1 MPAIDANLN
10 ILSASANYTAGNW
23 ASVGAQG
30 SLDIQIGAAF
40 RRGFDLQIG
49 AEALVKLDASIR
61 KFLAVDAQAFAT
73 ASAGV
78 RAQLQTPIDLFSEAG
93 AALRLQAQAQ
103 AAAGVQ
109 LGIGLSV
116 RDFLA
121 IVDNDPRLRGA
132 PARLVRVLLEEATVR
147 GGVLAKAAFA
157 AMAYVNVSA
166 TGRLIPAGTVRPGFT
181 VAVEKG
187 AGLGAGGGVKGY
199 VDFGFADPRNL
210 VRRSVDVAV
219 GSTLDDLLERS
230 PDARL
235 TRLLE
240 ELRTPARI
248 ALRTAFE
255 IGLELAA
262 NGGAFS
268 AGAGPALS
276 LRAVQVAL
284 EEGQRAI
291 LERAVRWAADEL
303 RQAIGRLTIGTAA
316 WNATLADRTALVAH
330 LRAIPAEPFEATAAN
345 RAYWARVLD
354 LASRLFVALGGL
366 RTPSDPGASALATLY
381 AASQLLF
388 IAVERISSASARA
401 SVIGVQPAVAAQ
413 AFAGTVAAPADI
425 LRRHINAAIG
435 KPAGTA
441 ITQEALVTY
450 LVEGRLLATL
460 TASFP
465 ELEAISLIV
474 TGEAS
479 GAVGAGLSTILSNI
493 GAFVPGPGGGV
504 DPRAS
509 LGVLMRGLRSYIEAR
524 IQGELVP
531 LLEEVLDDA
540 PPELRTYLDEVLL
553 ASLGFVTDE
562 VLGALLDWANG
573 SSAAQQA
580 LREACSAT
588 LMQLF
593 GRSLVVTAD
602 AMLARL
608 MAGMSGAYRDLAGH
622 IGDRGGIA
630 DVLMALPHPP
640 TVRRDDVVEL
650 LSETFLVL
658 ADAARPLEEDRR
670 ARIRDL
676 LYRIMDFRSAAPD
689 ARLSE
694 RLLADLGALN
704 IEAGGAL
711 AMEFGALFADR
722 LIGLVKA
729 WLQHAGARAL
739 EEIGEVIDAIAAEV
753 RSWVADLEALAG
765 DLARRAQDLLAEI
778 ARLAAAMEQRFDQ
791 ALDSAAALVSAF
803 AATGTARARLR
814 SGLRETVLGR
824 ASSVLAG
831 LPGYDLVPGWAK
843 GQVDRALGTA
853 VDALLPD
860 ALLDPVLDA
869 MRGPALEAADFLRD
883 LRDIEPGD
891 DLTAAVLDLFLDRI
905 EEAVTG
911 VFGGASPRLPLGIR
925 FKARA
930 VQHTIF
936 GPISLSFD
944 VDLDL
949 GAMRVPLAEVIDA
962 VREAAHSIDA
972 IAAAAEAVAT
982 TLAAAISA
990 ERALAS
996 AQAEHAVVDAA
1007 KAETDTALAETRP
1020 AALDAIIVSPGE
1032 ASIAEGSLL
1041 LDIHLPGVPRSY
1053 LGLQPQEAQR
1063 VHVWLNRK
1071 LLANDSFAVRGLG
1084 DGSKASG
1091 ARDLAGVAMQRAT
1104 AAARTAHPILE
1115 VRDIVRTSSRPVGM
1129 KSTAAKLAGPRL
1141 GRTIRESDRRIVE
1154 ASAASGIGLQ
1164 RRLTPDQ
1171 MAEGINTLVV
1181 AVVDGRGRYRVERQ
1195 VTFVALPPQKRP
1207 KPPPTIRSGRKVP
1220 APIDPVFS
1228 LDALPPS
1235 IRERLATA
1243 IGRTDLLARPAK
1255 AATGAKASFHTAG
1268 ALGPWMPTPKSQ
1280 RAKEIVAERARATD
1294 TLQAARKPVQQLRAA
1309 IVEHR
1314 LSGTGTEETK

>member
-10 ILSASANYTAGNW
+10 ILSASADYTAGDW
-23 ASVGAQG
+23 ARVAAQG
-30 SLDIQIGAAF
+30 SLDIQAGAAL

-121 IVDNDPRLRGA
+121 VVDSDPHLRGA
-132 PARLVRVLLEEATVR
+132 PARLVRVLLEEATVG

-219 GSTLDDLLERS
+219 GSTLDDLQALSADR
-230 PDARL
+230 RL

-248 ALRTAFE
+248 ALRTTFE

-262 NGGAFS
+262 SGGAFS

-291 LERAVRWAADEL
+291 LERAVRWAADEV
-303 RQAIGRLTIGTAA
+303 RQAIGRMTIAPQA
-316 WNATLADRTALVAH
+316 WNATAADRTAFAAH
-330 LRAIPAEPFEATAAN
+330 LRAIPDEPFDASAAN

-354 LASRLFVALGGL
+354 LATRLLVALGGL
-366 RTPSDPGASALATLY
+366 RNPTDPGAGALAALY

-388 IAVERISSASARA
+388 IAVERVSSAGARA

-413 AFAGTVAAPADI
+413 AFAGSVVAPADI
-425 LRRHINAAIG
+425 LRRHINATIG
-435 KPAGTA
+435 KPASTA

-450 LVEGRLLATL
+450 LVEGRVLRTL

-465 ELEAISLIV
+465 ELEAISVIV

-493 GAFVPGPGGGV
+493 GAFVPAQGGGV
-504 DPRAS
+504 DAQAS
-509 LGVLMRGLRSYIEAR
+509 LAIIVRGLRAYIEAR

-531 LLEEVLDDA
+531 LLDAALDDA
-540 PPELRTYLDEVLL
+540 PRELRTYLDEVVLD
-553 ASLGFVTDE
+553 SLGFVTDE
-562 VLGALLDWANG
+562 VFGALLGWANG
-573 SSAAQQA
+573 SMAAQTA

-602 AMLARL
+602 AVLARL

-630 DVLMALPHPP
+630 DVLIGLPHPP
-640 TVRRDDVVEL
+640 TLRRDDLVEL

-658 ADAARPLEEDRR
+658 ADAARPLEDDRR

-676 LYRIMDFRSAAPD
+676 LYRVMDFRSAKPG

-694 RLLADLGALN
+694 QLLTDLGALN
-704 IEAGGAL
+704 IQAGGAL
-711 AMEFGALFADR
+711 ALEFGALFADR
-722 LIGLVKA
+722 LVGLIKA
-729 WLQHAGARAL
+729 WLEHAGAKAL
-739 EEIGEVIDAIAAEV
+739 EEIAEVIDAIAAEV
-753 RSWVADLEALAG
+753 QRWIEDLEALAR
-765 DLARRAQDLLAEI
+765 DLARRAQELLADI
-778 ARLAAAMEQRFDQ
+778 ARLASAMEQRFDE
-791 ALDSAAALVSAF
+791 ALDSASDMVSAF
-803 AATGTARARLR
+803 AGTGAARTRLR
-814 SGLRETVLGR
+814 RGLREAVVRR
-824 ASSVLAG
+824 ASSVLAA
-831 LPGYDLVPGWAK
+831 LPGYGLVPGWAK
-843 GQVDRALGTA
+843 GQVDDALGA
-853 VDALLPD
+853 AIDALLPD

-869 MRGPALEAADFLRD
+869 LRGPALEAEDFLHD

-911 VFGGASPRLPLGIR
+911 IFGGTGPRLPIGIR
-925 FKARA
+925 FRARA
-930 VQHTIF
+930 VQQTIF
-936 GPISLSFD
+936 GTVSLSFD

-949 GAMRVPLAEVIDA
+949 GTVRIPLGEVIDA
-962 VREAAHSIDA
+962 VREAARSFDAVIDA
-972 IAAAAEAVAT
+972 TVEVASK
-982 TLAAAISA
+982 LAAAIAA
-990 ERALAS
+990 ERALGA
-996 AQAEHAVVDAA
+996 AQDEHAVVQAA
-1007 KAETDTALAETRP
+1007 KETADEALAETRP
-1020 AALDAIIVSPGE
+1020 AALDAVIVSPG
-1032 ASIAEGSLL
+1032 ASSIVEGSVL
-1041 LDIHLPGVPRSY
+1041 LDIHLPGVPHSY
-1053 LGLQPQEAQR
+1053 LGLKPDEAQR

-1071 LLANDSFAVRGLG
+1071 PLANGSFAVRSLG
-1084 DGSKASG
+1084 GTSAPSG
-1091 ARDLAGVAMQRAT
+1091 ARDIAGVPMKRIASRV
-1104 AAARTAHPILE
+1104 RTAHPLLE
-1115 VRDIVRTSSRPVGM
+1115 IRGVVRNSSRPGIGGP
-1129 KSTAAKLAGPRL
+1129 AGPRL
-1141 GRTIRESDRRIVE
+1141 GRAVRESDRRAAE
-1154 ASAASGIGLQ
+1154 ARAAAGIGLQ
-1164 RRLTPDQ
+1164 CRLAPDR
-1171 MAEGINTLVV
+1171 MVEGVNTLVV
-1181 AVVDGRGRYRVERQ
+1181 AVVDGRGRYRVARQ

-1207 KPPPTIRSGRKVP
+1207 KPPPTVRSGKKVP
-1220 APIDPVFS
+1220 VPIDPVFR
-1228 LDALPPS
+1228 LDALPPA
-1235 IRERLATA
+1235 ILDRLASA
-1243 IGRTDLLARPAK
+1243 ISRAGLAVQPA
-1255 AATGAKASFHTAG
+1255 AASTRASFHGAG
-1268 ALGPWMPTPKSQ
+1268 SLGPWMSLPRS
-1280 RAKEIVAERARATD
+1280 RRLEEVAAQRARATEGLRAARQPLQQ
-1294 TLQAARKPVQQLRAA
+1294 LQAAV
-1309 IVEHR
+1309 VER
-1314 LSGTGTEETK
+1314 SLGTVASREIDR